1 MACTASKLKT
11 SDQLLCI
18 FNAGLLTNEL
28 LQELEAKTERFPAAD
43 DEFDMFGEDLG
54 QQNGKHLPS

>member
-18 FNAGLLTNEL
+18 FHAELLTEEL
-28 LQELEAKTERFPAAD
+28 LQEFEAKADSFPAAD